1 MNYHY
6 GKWASGVAYRYA
18 RGVSREYQC
27 PQCHAAW
34 LDSAL
39 TVCFDCRRKNIDK
52 DHPPAPSPVVG
63 ILVRT

>member
-1 MNYHY
+1 MNYRY

-52 DHPPAPSPVVG
+52 APPPAPSPVVG
-63 ILVRT
+63 ITED